1 MKQDQR
7 LTIRFTSPLR
17 KRVKDAAR
25 TKGVREADYVREAI
39 EQRLSSDE
47 SAPTAYEMALKAGL
61 IGLIREA
68 PSDLATNPIH
78 MEGFGRS

>member
-17 KRVKDAAR
+17 KRLQDAAR
-25 TKGVREADYVREAI
+25 KKGVREADYVREAI

-47 SAPTAYEMALKAGL
+47 SLSTAYEIALKAGL
-61 IGLIREA
+61 IGVVRRA
-68 PSDLATNPIH
+68 PSDLAGNPAH